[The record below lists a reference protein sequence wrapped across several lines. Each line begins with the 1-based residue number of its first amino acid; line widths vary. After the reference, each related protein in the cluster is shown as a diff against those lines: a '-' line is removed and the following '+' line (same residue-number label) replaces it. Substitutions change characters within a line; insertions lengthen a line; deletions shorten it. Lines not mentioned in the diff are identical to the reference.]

1 MKLTDFEKVNL
12 KLQQSENLYMIFL
25 AIIIGTLAGF
35 AAVFIRILIEEISSI
50 SFPGDKTLLE
60 NLIAIPWY
68 YKLLVPVIG
77 GVIVGPMVYFFAPE
91 AKGHGVPEVMASM
104 IQKGGRIR
112 PRVALIKALASS
124 VTIGTGGAAGREGPI
139 IQIGASIGST
149 VGQIL
154 NFPTR
159 RIKTL
164 VGCGAAAGIAAAF
177 NAPIAGIL
185 FALELLLMDFS
196 AEKLIPIAIS
206 SVISTTISRNIEG
219 NFAAFITPQ
228 YSLVSP
234 YELLFYV
241 ILGLFAGIISY
252 LFIKTLYFS
261 EELFDEKIKIPGYF
275 KPAIGG
281 LLLGC
286 IGIFFPQVL
295 GMSYDSMNLALQGKV
310 LIMSSLILIFAK
322 IIATSV
328 TLGSG
333 SSGGIFAPSLFMGAM
348 LGSMFGGVINNFFPD
363 ISANSGAYALVAM
376 AGLVAGTTR
385 APITAFIIVFEMTA
399 NYQIILPLV
408 IVCVISTLISAKL
421 SRESIYTLKLVLKN
435 INLQDGVETNV
446 MESLLVKDIYKKNI
460 DSVDTLNNLEDIL
473 DKSIRNSNQVL
484 PVTNSNGLY
493 EGIISITEFLLL
505 FKNREQLNELIIA
518 KDIMNTKVIPLVPE
532 DNCHNAIDRMK
543 TYNIDGIPI
552 VNNHNDR
559 KLIGILWASDIHS
572 QYLKEI
578 ERLELITKLTSS
590 IKVKDKESQVTF
602 QIGYIATEIKVPK
615 NFIGKKIS
623 ELDIRKQFGV
633 EILAVKTIYKG
644 KESFIAFPKSD
655 YIFNN
660 SDKITIA
667 GLAKNVNIL
676 KNN

>member
-1 MKLTDFEKVNL
+1 MKLTYFEKVNL

-25 AIIIGTLAGF
+25 AIIVGTIAGF
-35 AAVFIRILIEEISSI
+35 AAVLIRILIEEISSL

-68 YKLLVPVIG
+68 YKLLVPFIG
-77 GVIVGPMVYFFAPE
+77 GLIVGPMVYFFAPE

-124 VTIGTGGAAGREGPI
+124 ITIGTGGAAGREGPI
-139 IQIGASIGST
+139 IQIGSSIGST

-234 YELLFYV
+234 YELIFYA
-241 ILGLFAGIISY
+241 ILGLFAGIVSY

-261 EELFDEKIKIPGYF
+261 EDLFDEKIKIPGYI

-295 GMSYDSMNLALQGKV
+295 GMSYDSMNLALQGKI
-310 LIMSSLILIFAK
+310 LIISSLILIFAK
-322 IIATSV
+322 IVATSV

-348 LGSMFGGVINNFFPD
+348 LGSMFGGLINNFFPD
-363 ISANSGAYALVAM
+363 ISANTGAYALVAM

-421 SRESIYTLKLVLKN
+421 SRESIYTLKLLLKN
-435 INLQDGVETNV
+435 INIKDGLETNV
-446 MESLLVKDIYKKNI
+446 MESLLVKDVYKRDI
-460 DSVDTLNNLEDIL
+460 DPIDTLNNLEDIL
-473 DKSIRNSNQVL
+473 DKSIRNSTQVL
-484 PVTNSNGLY
+484 PVTNSERLY

-532 DNCHNAIDRMK
+532 DNCHNAIERMK
-543 TYNIDGIPI
+543 TYNIDGIPV
-552 VNNHNDR
+552 VNNHNEG
-559 KLIGILWASDIHS
+559 KLTGMLWASDIHS

-590 IKVKDKESQVTF
+590 VKIKEKENQVTF
-602 QIGYIATEIKVPK
+602 QIGYIATEIRIPD
-615 NFIGKKIS
+615 NFVGKKIS
-623 ELDIRKQFGV
+623 ELNIRKDFGV
-633 EILAVKTIYKG
+633 EILAVKTFYKG

-660 SDKITIA
+660 SDRITIA